1 MKKNVLNFVLLLI
14 SIVSLNMVTSC
25 SNEIGQQAEPGNN
38 AKNSSELIKNLEV
51 INSNLLKNQTKTRA
65 FSRAQKISIALADIK
80 GAFNG
85 GKYGARIGSKIGLGF
100 GNPIT
105 GGVFGAFLGGAIV
118 GGCKS
123 WLAAELC
130 SRAVS
135 KNVEYKDLALVCEK
149 TLSEDLSINDNSIKL
164 TPKAKEKI
172 TIDSDLLSNVELNK
186 NQLNVGK
193 MHNIMLTVLD
203 KSASL
208 NINSTETGDSTITA
222 KILKSEDFENM
233 YNDLTQKSNTETKEG
248 TLDEEVLKLFYE
260 VFEKYPD
267 NNQDVVF
274 IINKYAEAI
283 DSSDELSEE
292 EKNNIKTG
300 LATALYSFNY
310 WDKTIK

>member
-1 MKKNVLNFVLLLI
+1 M
-14 SIVSLNMVTSC
+14 
-25 SNEIGQQAEPGNN
+25 
-38 AKNSSELIKNLEV
+38 
-51 INSNLLKNQTKTRA
+51 
-65 FSRAQKISIALADIK
+65 
-80 GAFNG
+80 
-85 GKYGARIGSKIGLGF
+85 
-100 GNPIT
+100 
-105 GGVFGAFLGGAIV
+105 
-118 GGCKS
+118 
-123 WLAAELC
+123 
-130 SRAVS
+130 
-135 KNVEYKDLALVCEK
+135 ALVCEK